1 MTQALVSDNIN
12 AKPRA
17 YDGFDRMPIG
27 RAWRAGRSGRV
38 AEDRD
43 PYTGDILVRIPLANQ
58 QDLDEAYHAAAEAQ
72 PKWAALLPG
81 ERAAVLRRAAAI
93 MEARREEIVTWLIRE
108 SGSTRTKANIE
119 WESAHAIML
128 EATSAPYRVQ
138 GRILPNDIPG
148 KECRVYR
155 QPVGVIG
162 VISPWNFPMHLSN
175 RSVAPALAVG
185 NAVVIKPA
193 SDTPITGGL
202 LLAKIYEEA
211 GLPPGVLGVIVGP
224 GSLIGDAFVLHPV
237 PRVIS
242 FTGSTPVGR
251 HIAGLAAKS
260 PMLKRVA
267 LELGGNSPFII
278 LDDADLDLAVNAAVF
293 GKFLH
298 QGQICMIT
306 NRLIVDSV
314 VYDEFVERFTA
325 HVRSLKAGDP
335 SNANTAVGPI
345 INLSQ
350 LQGLLKHVETARA
363 EGARQT
369 AGGEPQ
375 GLLLPPH
382 VFADVTPYMR
392 IAQDE
397 MFGPVVSIIKATGEE
412 EAIRVANDTEYGL
425 SSAVF
430 TRNVE
435 RGVRVALQLRVGM
448 THVNDSPVNDLPNC
462 PFGGE
467 KNSGLGRFGGDWIIE
482 EFTTDHWVSVQH
494 TPRQYPF

>member
-1 MTQALVSDNIN
+1 MAQPAATKEPIFVS
-12 AKPRA
+12 A
-17 YDGFDRMPIG
+17 YDGFDRMPLNG
-27 RAWRAGRSGRV
+27 QWRGGRSGRV

-43 PYTGDILVRIPLANQ
+43 PYSDEILVRIPLADE
-58 QDLDEAYHAAAEAQ
+58 QDLNEAYQAAAAAQ
-72 PKWAALLPG
+72 AKWAATLPG
-81 ERAAVLRRAAAI
+81 DRAAILRRAADL
-93 MEARREEIVTWLIRE
+93 MEARKEEILTWLIKE
-108 SGSTRTKANIE
+108 SGSTRLKANVE
-119 WESAHAIML
+119 WGSAHAIML
-128 EATSAPYRVQ
+128 EAASAPYRVQ
-138 GRILPNDIPG
+138 GRILPSDVPG
-148 KECRVYR
+148 KENRVYR
-155 QPVGVIG
+155 QPVGVVG
-162 VISPWNFPMHLSN
+162 VISPWNFPLHLSN

-193 SDTPITGGL
+193 SDTPVTGGL

-211 GLPPGVLGVIVGP
+211 GVPSGVLNVVVGP
-224 GSLIGDAFVLHPV
+224 GNLIGDAFVLHPV

-251 HIAGLAAKS
+251 RIAELATKS
-260 PMLKRVA
+260 PMIKRVA

-278 LDDADLDLAVNAAVF
+278 LGDADVDLAVNAAVF

-306 NRLIVDSV
+306 NRLIVDAKI
-314 VYDEFVERFTA
+314 YDRFVERFSA
-325 HVRSLKAGDP
+325 RVRGLKIGDP
-335 SNANTAVGPI
+335 NKADTAIGPI
-345 INLSQ
+345 INKSQ
-350 LQGLLKHVETARA
+350 FEGLMKHIENARSA
-363 EGARQT
+363 GARQT
-369 AGGEPQ
+369 AGGDPT

-382 VFADVTPYMR
+382 VFADVTPHMP

-397 MFGPVVSIIKATGEE
+397 MFGPVVSIIKVTGEE

-430 TRNVE
+430 TGNVE
-435 RGVRVALQLRVGM
+435 RGVRVALQIKAGM
-448 THVNDSPVNDLPNC
+448 THVNDQPVNDLPNC

-494 TPRQYPF
+494 QPRQFPF